1 MNQKKKKKKVKIITV
16 DFRNLVLKMQKEF
29 ENKSKIINE

>member
-1 MNQKKKKKKVKIITV
+1 MNQKKKKKKVKIITA

-29 ENKSKIINE
+29 ENKSKIIHE

>member
-1 MNQKKKKKKVKIITV
+1 MNQKKKKKLKIITA
-16 DFRNLVLKMQKEF
+16 DFRNLVLNMQKEF